1 MVMIIKISRSQ
12 WEFIGE
18 ITGWLKTAGTPPVR
32 LPIRELTKRLQEI
45 GWKTDERGAHVML
58 FEPSG
63 KCGPVTIGK
72 HNYETGHHLWKSVMG
87 EILRCNKDLKFVF
100 MSPFQIPEN
109 FNIQTQQIEV
119 PQQQSET
126 TSIQMPF
133 VSIPFDKYQVQYNN
147 KWVRI
152 VDVDYR
158 DLTLMTED
166 GEIIKVTSPLQ
177 QFVIRPIK

>member
-1 MVMIIKISRSQ
+1 
-12 WEFIGE
+12 
-18 ITGWLKTAGTPPVR
+18 
-32 LPIRELTKRLQEI
+32 
-45 GWKTDERGAHVML
+45 
-58 FEPSG
+58 
-63 KCGPVTIGK
+63 
-72 HNYETGHHLWKSVMG
+72 
-87 EILRCNKDLKFVF
+87 
-100 MSPFQIPEN
+100 
-109 FNIQTQQIEV
+109 
-119 PQQQSET
+119 
-126 TSIQMPF
+126 MPF